1 MRIYNTYTRTK
12 EEFEPV
18 IAGKVGMYGCGVTP
32 YKPSHL
38 GHAMQAVIF
47 DVIRR
52 YFEYKGYK
60 VTYVRNYTDIDDK
73 IISATTTLGIPPLE
87 HSKNIMRQCNADFTA
102 LRVRNADFE
111 PKVSDH
117 IQEIIVMISKLVT
130 SGHGYPT
137 NKGNV
142 YFSVKSF
149 PEYGR
154 LSNQDL
160 TQVLHGS
167 RKALEDDKKDPLDF
181 ALWKVADKGEI
192 FWDSPWGKGRPGWH
206 IECSAMSQKYLGT
219 HFDIH
224 GGGMDLLFPHHENEI
239 AQSRSANGGVFA
251 NYWIHNGLLMVG
263 ADKMSKSLNNDVAIT
278 DWLTR
283 FHPEVIRYLILTNH
297 YRSHVQFVPGRYQE
311 ANSKVYQTYQRLQWA
326 KDVVATSPVD
336 KGLVAELLEEF
347 ESYMDNDFNTVPVV
361 VMLHRLVGEIA
372 KAQRQTKV
380 ETATKEKI
388 AGYLEVVKII
398 GNVLGLFDLEPLVFL
413 QDLNRVEMA
422 KRKITREEVEAIL
435 KKRDG
440 YRKLGKFAEADI
452 LRNDLEERRIKVLDI
467 GDASSWEFD
476 FNVDR

>member
-12 EEFEPV
+12 EEFVPV
-18 IAGKVGMYGCGVTP
+18 TAGKVGMYGCGVTP

-73 IISATTTLGIPPLE
+73 IISAATTLGIPPLE
-87 HSKNIMRQCNADFTA
+87 HSKNIMRQCDAGFTA

-117 IQEIIVMISKLVT
+117 IPEIIGMINKLIVG
-130 SGHGYPT
+130 GHGYLT

-167 RKALEDDKKDPLDF
+167 RKALEDDKNDPLDF
-181 ALWKVADKGEI
+181 ALWKASDEDEI
-192 FWDSPWGKGRPGWH
+192 FWDSPWGNGRPGWH
-206 IECSAMSQKYLGT
+206 IECSAMSQKYLGK

-239 AQSRSANGGVFA
+239 AQSKSVNGGVFA

-278 DWLTR
+278 DWLTK

-297 YRSHVQFVPGRYQE
+297 YRSHVQFVPERYQE
-311 ANSKVYQTYQRLQWA
+311 ANSKVYQTYQRLKWA
-326 KDVVATSPVD
+326 KDAVGTGSVD
-336 KGLVAELLEEF
+336 KGLVADLLGEF
-347 ESYMDNDFNTVPVV
+347 ESYMDNDFNTVPVIA
-361 VMLHRLVGEIA
+361 MLHRLIGEMA
-372 KAQRQTKV
+372 EAQRQTRV
-380 ETATKEKI
+380 ERATKEKI
-388 AGYLEVVKII
+388 AGYLEAIKVI
-398 GNVLGLFDLEPLVFL
+398 GDVLGLFDLEPLVFL
-413 QDLNRVEMA
+413 QELSRIELA
-422 KRKITREEVEAIL
+422 KRKTTREELEALL

-440 YRKLGKFAEADI
+440 YRKLGKFAEADA
-452 LRNDLEERRIKVLDI
+452 LHKNLEEMHIKVLDV
-467 GDASSWEFD
+467 GENSSWDFD
-476 FNVDR
+476 FTLG